1 MDAASNRL
9 ESMESELRLR
19 EREMS
24 ESESQREA
32 MEKDVNMLKQN
43 VKGEEIHKG
52 LECLRERHRE
62 REDMENMCTC

>member
-32 MEKDVNMLKQN
+32 MEKDVHMLKQN
-43 VKGEEIHKG
+43 IKGEDIYRG
-52 LECLRERHRE
+52 
-62 REDMENMCTC
+62 